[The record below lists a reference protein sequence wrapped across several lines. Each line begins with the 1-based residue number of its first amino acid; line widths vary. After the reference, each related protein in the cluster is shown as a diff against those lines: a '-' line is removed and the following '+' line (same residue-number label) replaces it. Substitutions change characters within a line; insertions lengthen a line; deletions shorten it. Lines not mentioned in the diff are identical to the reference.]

1 MEWKDY
7 SLFEKILCV
16 VGLIVASSIA
26 LAFIYGAGVFI
37 VELVS
42 ELFDDYGVWAFIAS
56 IISTII
62 LGTAVFLG
70 QQDW

>member
-7 SLFEKILCV
+7 SLFEKIFCV

-37 VELVS
+37 VELAS
-42 ELFDDYGVWAFIAS
+42 ELFDNYGVWAFIAS

-62 LGTAVFLG
+62 ICVAVWLGS
-70 QQDW
+70 QDW

>member
-1 MEWKDY
+1 M
-7 SLFEKILCV
+7 V
-16 VGLIVASSIA
+16 SSIDIA
-26 LAFIYGAGVFI
+26 QCRPYRMAFIYGAGVFI